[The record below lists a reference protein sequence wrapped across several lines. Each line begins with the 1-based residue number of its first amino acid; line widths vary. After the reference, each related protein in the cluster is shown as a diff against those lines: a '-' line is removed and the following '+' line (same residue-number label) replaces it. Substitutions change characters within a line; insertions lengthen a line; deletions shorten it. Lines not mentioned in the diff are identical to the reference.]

1 MPPKKKKKVSSP
13 SGGRNDDGGKV
24 SGADKGKKDMVAK
37 KAAQKKTPP
46 ELLIAAVS
54 AGFASAVAAVAE
66 PVTPVEAAAASARAA
81 RQCALMDVLRFQR
94 GRKAKEKDV
103 DLPGFASS
111 SYEKSEEEEEEKSD
125 EEYYPFDKGL
135 FEDEKGDILDDDY
148 YHDTEFHGK
157 GASGRKLTPG
167 GPQKPDTTSMGE
179 VEAEQVLKNWRKE
192 RKKYTDGVALQ
203 KRRELLDD
211 FTFDES
217 TYTGVLSD
225 KIRLMSQVEDSPMKV
240 GHTYPT
246 KEMVLIRIA
255 EEANLSGCMI
265 TISRSCSKRIFAS
278 GARDSHTFCI
288 RVLYTNVHSWKVV
301 ECETHP
307 ELMTVTKTSA
317 SSMGVVDLTDAAIGG
332 EVGHPDDEKD
342 TDDDGDDDDDDDD
355 DGTDD
360 DDPDDDDHEDG
371 HPGE

>member
-1 MPPKKKKKVSSP
+1 VFKA
-13 SGGRNDDGGKV
+13 N
-24 SGADKGKKDMVAK
+24 AK
-37 KAAQKKTPP
+37 N
-46 ELLIAAVS
+46 
-54 AGFASAVAAVAE
+54 G
-66 PVTPVEAAAASARAA
+66 
-81 RQCALMDVLRFQR
+81 
-94 GRKAKEKDV
+94 
-103 DLPGFASS
+103 DLPHFGDTEE
-111 SYEKSEEEEEEKSD
+111 EKSEEEEEDKAD

-148 YHDTEFHGK
+148 YYDTEFHGK

-179 VEAEQVLKNWRKE
+179 VEAEQVLKEWRKE
-192 RKKYTDGVALQ
+192 RKRYTDGVALQ
-203 KRRELLDD
+203 KRKELHDD
-211 FTFDES
+211 VTFDES

-225 KIRLMSQVEDSPMKV
+225 KIRLMSQVEDLPMKV

-265 TISRSCSKRIFAS
+265 TISRSCSKRIFAN

-301 ECETHP
+301 ECATHP
-307 ELMTVTKTSA
+307 EPITVTKKTWE
-317 SSMGVVDLTDAAIGG
+317 VDLTDAAIVG
-332 EVGHPDDEKD
+332 EVGNPDDEKD
-342 TDDDGDDDDDDDD
+342 TDDDDDDDDDD
-355 DGTDD
+355 TDD
-360 DDPDDDDHEDG
+360 DGPDDDDHEDG

>member
-1 MPPKKKKKVSSP
+1 MPPKKKKKDSTP
-13 SGGRNDDGGKV
+13 SGGRKDDGGKV
-24 SGADKGKKDMVAK
+24 SGADKGKKDMVSK
-37 KAAQKKTPP
+37 KGGSRKQPP
-46 ELLIAAVS
+46 ELLIAAAS
-54 AGFASAVAAVAE
+54 AGSASAVAE
-66 PVTPVEAAAASARAA
+66 PVTPPEAAAAYARVQ
-81 RQCALMDVLRFQR
+81 RQCALREVLRFQQVF
-94 GRKAKEKDV
+94 KANEKNV
-103 DLPGFASS
+103 DLPHFGDTEE
-111 SYEKSEEEEEEKSD
+111 EKSEEEEEDKDD

-157 GASGRKLTPG
+157 GASGSKLTPG
-167 GPQKPDTTSMGE
+167 GPQKPDTTSMCE
-179 VEAEQVLKNWRKE
+179 VEAEKVLKKWRKE
-192 RKKYTDGVALQ
+192 RKRYTDGVALQ

-246 KEMVLIRIA
+246 KEIVLIRIA

-265 TISRSCSKRIFAS
+265 KIARSCSQRVIAS
-278 GARDSHTFCI
+278 GARDGHTFCI
-288 RVLYTNVHSWKVV
+288 KVLYTNVHSWKVV
-301 ECETHP
+301 ECITHP
-307 ELMTVTKTSA
+307 EPITVTTTNESYTE
-317 SSMGVVDLTDAAIGG
+317 VVDLTDAAIVG
-332 EVGHPDDEKD
+332 EEGSPDDDNDNEN
-342 TDDDGDDDDDDDD
+342 
-355 DGTDD
+355 DD

>member
-1 MPPKKKKKVSSP
+1 MPAKKKKKDST
-13 SGGRNDDGGKV
+13 GGGKGAGGAV
-24 SGADKGKKDMVAK
+24 SGANKGKQSK
-37 KAAQKKTPP
+37 KGGSRKTPP
-46 ELLIAAVS
+46 ELLIAAAS
-54 AGFASAVAAVAE
+54 AGAASAVAG
-66 PVTPVEAAAASARAA
+66 PLPPPEAAAASARGG
-81 RQCALMDVLRFQR
+81 RQYALRDVLQFQQEF
-94 GRKAKEKDV
+94 KSNAKNTY
-103 DLPGFASS
+103 LPDFGDT
-111 SYEKSEEEEEEKSD
+111 EEEKSAEEEEDKDD

-135 FEDEKGDILDDDY
+135 FEDEKDEILDDDY
-148 YHDTEFHGK
+148 YRDTEFHGK

-179 VEAEQVLKNWRKE
+179 VEAEQVLQKWRKE
-192 RKKYTDGVALQ
+192 RKKYTDGVALK
-203 KRRELLDD
+203 KRKGLLDD

-225 KIRLMSQVEDSPMKV
+225 KIRLMSQVEESPMKV

-246 KEMVLIRIA
+246 KEIVLIRIA

-288 RVLYTNVHSWKVV
+288 RVLYTDLHSWKVV

-307 ELMTVTKTSA
+307 EPITATKKSA
-317 SSMGVVDLTDAAIGG
+317 SSTGVVDLTDAAIVG
-332 EVGHPDDEKD
+332 EVGNPDDEKD
-342 TDDDGDDDDDDDD
+342 TDDDDDDDD
-355 DGTDD
+355 TDD